1 MSKSGIIIAC
11 TIRGGQHQQDHIISS
26 EGVCRCLT
34 CGSHLNAEWMT
45 LMMEIK
51 YEREDKSNANR

>member
-11 TIRGGQHQQDHIISS
+11 TIRGGKHQQDQIISS

-45 LMMEIK
+45 LMMEIR
-51 YEREDKSNANR
+51 YEKEQSD

>member
-11 TIRGGQHQQDHIISS
+11 TIRGGKHQQDQIISS

-51 YEREDKSNANR
+51 YEREDKPDTDR